1 MNEYEKV
8 EKLREKAN
16 ISYEEAKAALE
27 HCSWDLLDAI
37 VYLEREG
44 KLSGDKTAQHSTRT
58 EPSAEAAPENDSR
71 SRFSERA
78 ATFWDHFKRLVQ
90 IGNEN
95 SFIISK
101 NDKQIIS
108 LPMTAMVIILLCIN
122 VWLFVLLAAGLFFGL
137 RYSIHGEQLGTPQV
151 NDAMDKAANAAENVR
166 ETVEDRLRKEK

>member
-16 ISYEEAKAALE
+16 ISYEEARKALE
-27 HCSWDLLDAI
+27 ASSWDLLDAI

-44 KLSGDKTAQHSTRT
+44 KLSDGAAQHSTKT
-58 EPSAEAAPENDSR
+58 EPAADAAEKNESR

-78 ATFWDHFKRLVQ
+78 STFWEHFKRLVQ

-101 NDKQIIS
+101 NDKQILS

-122 VWLFVLLAAGLFFGL
+122 IWLFVVLAAGLFFGL

-166 ETVEDRLRKEK
+166 ETVEDSLRKEK